1 MPSSECPWLPTW
13 PITPYFRAAARMSFT
28 SATVSAIGFSTY
40 TCRPFRIASSAAGAW
55 WWLGVA
61 IATASSEPPSFSSIS
76 R

>member
-1 MPSSECPWLPTW
+1 
-13 PITPYFRAAARMSFT
+13 MSFT

-40 TCRPFRIASSAAGAW
+40 TCRPFRIASSATGAW

-61 IATASSEPPSFSSIS
+61 IATASSEPPNFSSIS